1 MGVVNFDRKM
11 ALLEGQNQKDLKV
24 DESIPYFASITHA
37 ITVDDHVVSTVIR
50 VQGASINY
58 VVRRVF

>member
-37 ITVDDHVVSTVIR
+37 VTVDDHVVSAVIIR
-50 VQGASINY
+50 ITRFRGHP
-58 VVRRVF
+58 